1 MKAVHSGTGDVG
13 DLELWKWR
21 HVPSCGSGL
30 EHGHCAR
37 RVSTHWAHSLGG
49 LDECARKVWLWFDG
63 GHIRPECEHTA
74 GDPPVVGAYIERPAR
89 AARVTAD
96 EE

>member
-1 MKAVHSGTGDVG
+1 MEVAACPK
-13 DLELWKWR
+13 LWKWLR
-21 HVPSCGSGL
+21 TRALREAC
-30 EHGHCAR
+30 E
-37 RVSTHWAHSLGG
+37 HSLGG